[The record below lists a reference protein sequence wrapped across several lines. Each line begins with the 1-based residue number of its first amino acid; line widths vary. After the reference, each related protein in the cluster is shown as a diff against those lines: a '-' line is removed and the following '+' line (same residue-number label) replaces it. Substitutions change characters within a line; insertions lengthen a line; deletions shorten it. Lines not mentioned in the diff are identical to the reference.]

1 MMVVAE
7 AVVLVLIPHTF
18 IIYIQ
23 GDPYMYIHICFDKVV
38 PEGRTKHKL

>member
-23 GDPYMYIHICFDKVV
+23 GDPYTYIFVLIRWFLKVG
-38 PEGRTKHKL
+38 PNIDCE